1 MWCILV
7 MVMAGSRFTSGV
19 WLCALLLES
28 THVTFNLFIH
38 LIWKAEA
45 NISMCRL
52 YVLSA
57 HSTKLLH
64 KGHTHVDVIIL
75 VFYVLFCRIQ
85 IGKAA
90 SVKTAAT
97 LVRELSYQNKV

>member
-1 MWCILV
+1 MSPCV
-7 MVMAGSRFTSGV
+7 
-19 WLCALLLES
+19 C
-28 THVTFNLFIH
+28 
-38 LIWKAEA
+38 
-45 NISMCRL
+45 L

-57 HSTKLLH
+57 HSTKLLLH
-64 KGHTHVDVIIL
+64 KGHTHVDVNTC